1 MAKTVDN
8 RARSDNIKYV
18 VMLFVFA
25 LLFVNIL
32 IVGFVL
38 HAVNVNSEYKTRFE
52 FDNLKFN
59 VAVYNAVSNYLYDCG
74 VSPGENITNNTNNSK
89 SLLPKVELVEGC
101 TWLTP
106 RNYYRCVLEG
116 VEYGVND
123 FSPYG
128 LIFQISDGR
137 IYCRDGDDIVILR
150 LKPTRVT
157 ESAWTPPGGHA
168 DMDRSLVKGSYLHNE
183 EKEDAN

>member
-1 MAKTVDN
+1 
-8 RARSDNIKYV
+8 
-18 VMLFVFA
+18 MLFVFA
-25 LLFVNIL
+25 LLLVNVL
-32 IVGFVL
+32 IIGFVL

-74 VSPGENITNNTNNSK
+74 VSPLENTTNKTNNTS
-89 SLLPKVELVEGC
+89 SLLPKVVLVDGC

-106 RNYYRCVLEG
+106 RNYYRCVVEG

-137 IYCRDGDDIVILR
+137 IYCRNGDDIVILR
-150 LKPTRVT
+150 LKPIMVT
-157 ESAWTPPGGHA
+157 ESARPPQGERA
-168 DMDRSLVKGSYLHNE
+168 EMDRSLVKGSYLHNSE
-183 EKEDAN
+183 IEDAN

>member
-1 MAKTVDN
+1 MAKVANSGSNTD
-8 RARSDNIKYV
+8 SIKYA

-25 LLFVNIL
+25 LLFVNVLVI
-32 IVGFVL
+32 GFIF

-59 VAVYNAVSNYLYDCG
+59 VAVYDAVTNYLYHCDIRPDL
-74 VSPGENITNNTNNSK
+74 SETNKFNSSK
-89 SLLPKVELVEGC
+89 SLLPSVKIVEGC

-123 FSPYG
+123 FTPYG
-128 LIFQISDGR
+128 LIFQIGDGR
-137 IYCRDGDDIVILR
+137 IYCKEGEDIVILR
-150 LKPTRVT
+150 LRPSVPESTR
-157 ESAWTPPGGHA
+157 TPSGGLVE
-168 DMDRSLVKGSYLHNE
+168 MDRTSVKGPYLHNS